1 MNKET
6 PETQYDRLLYA
17 LGLDQTSEYYRT
29 FFTQASDMLEVRMSA
44 LSDCIRR
51 GKTVTEPVLE
61 AAKAKG
67 INPDF
72 IRTGKEPVYLEG
84 FTPFRQQ

>member
-1 MNKET
+1 MNKEF

-17 LGLDQTSEYYRT
+17 LGLEQASEYYRT
-29 FFTQASDMLEVRMSA
+29 LFTQASDMLEVRMSA
-44 LSDCIRR
+44 LFDCIRR
-51 GKTVTEPVLE
+51 GKIVTEPVLD

-72 IRTGKEPVYLEG
+72 IKHSNEPIYMEG
-84 FTPFRQQ
+84 FTSFR

>member
-1 MNKET
+1 MNKKI
-6 PETQYDRLLYA
+6 PESQYDRLLYA
-17 LGLDQTSEYYRT
+17 LGLDQANEYYRT
-29 FFTQASDMLEVRMSA
+29 FFTQASEMLEVRMST

-51 GKTVTEPVLE
+51 GKIVTDPVLE
-61 AAKAKG
+61 AAKVKG

-72 IRTGKEPVYLEG
+72 IKIGKDPVYLEG

>member
-1 MNKET
+1 MNKEF

-17 LGLDQTSEYYRT
+17 LGLEQNGGYYRT
-29 FFTQASDMLEVRMSA
+29 FFTQASDILGVRMSA
-44 LSDCIRR
+44 LSDGIRR
-51 GKTVTEPVLE
+51 GKIVTGPVLD

-72 IRTGKEPVYLEG
+72 IKHGKEPIYLEG
-84 FTPFRQQ
+84 FTSFR